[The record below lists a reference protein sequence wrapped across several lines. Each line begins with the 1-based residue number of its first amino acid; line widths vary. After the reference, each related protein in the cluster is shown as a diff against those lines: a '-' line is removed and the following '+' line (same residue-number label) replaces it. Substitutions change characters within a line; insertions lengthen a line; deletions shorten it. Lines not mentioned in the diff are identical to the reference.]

1 MIHTIHKSLEELLSS
16 VIPWPEIGSN
26 SGHWPR
32 LYSFG
37 LDCIKILSAL

>member
-1 MIHTIHKSLEELLSS
+1 MLDAIQKSLEELLSNFYC

-32 LYSFG
+32 L
-37 LDCIKILSAL
+37 